1 MPNRRLINDLLNIK
15 LEKHLK
21 SANVHKTI
29 TVPRKT
35 IFFAEKTMIYIKKHK
50 ITSIYDNKN
59 NIFNKFII
67 IIAVT
72 KIILHCKFSMGG
84 S

>member
-1 MPNRRLINDLLNIK
+1 MHNRRLINDLLNIK

-35 IFFAEKTMIYIKKHK
+35 IFFAEKQ
-50 ITSIYDNKN
+50 
-59 NIFNKFII
+59 
-67 IIAVT
+67 
-72 KIILHCKFSMGG
+72 
-84 S
+84 